1 MDKRASSI
9 SGDLELKQFFSDFD
23 QKWNATQNNSI
34 MLHNVPDIAVLSLS
48 DQTWF
53 FIILRHSVNVQQEC
67 HFYGVRN
74 RVKT

>member
-48 DQTWF
+48 PTKPGF
-53 FIILRHSVNVQQEC
+53 SLFCAIPLMFNRNVTSM
-67 HFYGVRN
+67 G
-74 RVKT
+74 